1 MGSAANQELNMSA
14 EVRQEQPSGPIAHL
28 VSSRSVEEDRAWA
41 GLYAAINQPSTA
53 EEVVKHLDADQQSKR
68 HHLALYIRAKTT
80 LRERRLKV
88 ARAQRL
94 AALIR
99 MAVAVLVVA
108 PVRLVA
114 EEYVLIRD
122 ALLAD
127 LPAARWE
134 PAAARA
140 RSLRSDPAFVSSND
154 HTRKAA

>member
-1 MGSAANQELNMSA
+1 MSA

-28 VSSRSVEEDRAWA
+28 VSSRSVDEDRAWA
-41 GLYAAINQPSTA
+41 GLYAAINQVPTA
-53 EEVVKHLDADQQSKR
+53 EEVVKHLDADVQSKR

-80 LRERRLKV
+80 LRERKLKV
-88 ARAQRL
+88 ARAQRI

-99 MAVAVLVVA
+99 MTVAILVVA

-114 EEYVLIRD
+114 EEYALIRD

-127 LPAARWE
+127 LPSGRRE

-140 RSLRSDPAFVSSND
+140 RSLRSDPAFASADD
-154 HTRKAA
+154 HSRKAA